1 MAQDNQFLNNN
12 DSQNSQPSLEKQEG
26 MPVTENS
33 VTGEIVYGNPDALVN
48 PETAFPENEVP
59 VGDAKSAAASAEVF
73 KSNPSASTTSASE
86 GRNWIIPGI
95 LIGGIIGGA
104 LALRDTNTRAK
115 VVDNAVGLKETSVD
129 MFTQLKENPKETV
142 NELMDQFKTAS
153 STLQEA
159 MNEALD
165 IYQMISNQLNE
176 LKNPGS
182 ITENLSNVSNI
193 VNVAKE
199 AKEKAAD
206 AVSKVSEAKDA
217 FSVPTA
223 NENNSNNPPAY

>member
-1 MAQDNQFLNNN
+1 MAQDNQFINNN
-12 DSQNSQPSLEKQEG
+12 DNSEPSLNKQG
-26 MPVTENS
+26 GTPVTENS

-48 PETAFPENEVP
+48 PETAFLEDETAE
-59 VGDAKSAAASAEVF
+59 GTKSAASSAEVF
-73 KSNPSASTTSASE
+73 TSNPPASTSTGTE

-115 VVDNAVGLKETSVD
+115 VVDNAVGLKETSAD
-129 MFTQLKENPKETV
+129 MITQLKENPKETV
-142 NELMDQFKTAS
+142 NELMDQFRTAS

-165 IYQMISNQLNE
+165 IYEMISKE
-176 LKNPGS
+176 LTEMRNSNS
-182 ITENLSNVSNI
+182 ISENLATISNF

-217 FSVPTA
+217 FSVPTT
-223 NENNSNNPPAY
+223 NENNPNNPPAY

>member
-1 MAQDNQFLNNN
+1 MAQESKSFNDNTSKN
-12 DSQNSQPSLEKQEG
+12 EG
-26 MPVTENS
+26 LPVTENS
-33 VTGEIVYGNPDALVN
+33 VTGEIVYGNPDALTN
-48 PETAFPENEVP
+48 PETAFAENEAP
-59 VGDAKSAAASAEVF
+59 ETNTKSAAASAEVF
-73 KSNPSASTTSASE
+73 NSRESEATVASE
-86 GRNWIIPGI
+86 GRNWILPGI

-104 LALRDTNTRAK
+104 LALRDSNTREK
-115 VVDNAVGLKETSVD
+115 VVDNAVGLKDTSVD
-129 MFTQLKENPKETV
+129 MLTQLKENPKETV
-142 NELMDQFKTAS
+142 NELMDQFRTAS

-165 IYQMISNQLNE
+165 IYQMVTKQLTE

-206 AVSKVSEAKDA
+206 AVSKVTEATDA
-217 FSVPTA
+217 FSVPNT
-223 NENNSNNPPAY
+223 NNQSNNSSY